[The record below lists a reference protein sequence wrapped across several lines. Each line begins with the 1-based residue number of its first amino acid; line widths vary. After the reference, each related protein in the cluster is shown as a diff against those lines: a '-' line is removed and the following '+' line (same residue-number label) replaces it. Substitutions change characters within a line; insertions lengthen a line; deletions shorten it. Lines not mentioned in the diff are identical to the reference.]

1 MTVLQMGETESQRGD
16 VTFWGLWT
24 PRLCSP
30 PPLPSLSLSPGCT
43 LPWLGWGGRW
53 AGKERHCVRD
63 KGPLWLHNGDNQSQ
77 MIDAGLQE
85 QLGTHLQLPP
95 DNGEPVLPGGVQWA
109 PCVWVPAPLWG

>member
-43 LPWLGWGGRW
+43 LPWLGWGGVGQ
-53 AGKERHCVRD
+53 AKRD
-63 KGPLWLHNGDNQSQ
+63 IVSETKGRCGCT
-77 MIDAGLQE
+77 MVTIKAK
-85 QLGTHLQLPP
+85 
-95 DNGEPVLPGGVQWA
+95 
-109 PCVWVPAPLWG
+109 